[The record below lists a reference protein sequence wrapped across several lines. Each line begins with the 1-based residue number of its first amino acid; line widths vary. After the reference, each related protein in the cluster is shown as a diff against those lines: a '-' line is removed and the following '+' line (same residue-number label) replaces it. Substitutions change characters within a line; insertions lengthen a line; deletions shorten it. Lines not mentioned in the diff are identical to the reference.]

1 MFFKFGYGLAS
12 SALFRFDVKHQ
23 VNQESKSYRYL
34 TE

>member
-1 MFFKFGYGLAS
+1 MFFKFGYELVS
-12 SALFRFDVKHQ
+12 SALFRFDAKHS